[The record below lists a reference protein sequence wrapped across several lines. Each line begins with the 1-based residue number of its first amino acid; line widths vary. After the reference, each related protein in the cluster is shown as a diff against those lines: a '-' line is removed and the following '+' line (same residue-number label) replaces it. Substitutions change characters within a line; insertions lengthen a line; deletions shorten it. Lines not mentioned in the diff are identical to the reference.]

1 MEKRKKKSA
10 GQSGADNNEFLR
22 NKTVRFLC
30 STEEHEKI
38 KKLAGESGHTI
49 IAQFAREQAL
59 AEPGKQTKATL
70 NALRKCQFELNRI
83 GTNINEIAKVL
94 NYGFEVDRAIY
105 GSIKDIKKL
114 AYQILQEAQKG
125 DWGQK

>member
-1 MEKRKKKSA
+1 MECRIKRSA
-10 GQSGADNNEFLR
+10 GQSGADSNELIR
-22 NKTVRFLC
+22 NKTVKFLC
-30 STEEHEKI
+30 SIEEHQRI
-38 KKLAGESGHTI
+38 KQLAEQSGHTI

>member
-1 MEKRKKKSA
+1 MESRIKKSA
-10 GQSGADNNEFLR
+10 GQSGADSNQLIR
-22 NKTVRFLC
+22 NKTVKFLC
-30 STEEHEKI
+30 SIEEHQRI
-38 KKLAGESGHTI
+38 KQLAEQSGQPT

-59 AEPGKQTKATL
+59 AEPGRQTKATL

-94 NYGFEVDRAIY
+94 NSGFEVDRAIY